1 MAVSVT
7 VCGPGRES
15 DEYQAALR
23 LKEIIMNSLPASALG
38 EILLY
43 ANATLFGQAVKDIDI
58 LMAGY
63 LQNYT
68 VDAEFY
74 ANNEGYKKESVEIR
88 SFCTTIEVKR
98 HDVSGISLQGTD
110 LYVDYSNG
118 WHCVTE
124 QSNKQKISAMEYFR
138 RNIMTPL
145 FVTNIIWFTQVT
157 PGELR
162 NLLSHDGNVLAS
174 NALGSSFD
182 FKDLVRIIILE
193 QTPYKY
199 RGSFILSSTD
209 DPNSIK
215 QIRHVL
221 SLFSTKKEQMGE
233 LTRKKIEQIT
243 SSSFI
248 SSELIS
254 SIDQVSICRGRA
266 GTGKTVGLLHAAIHL
281 VNEKQA
287 RVLFL
292 TYNKALVSDIRRL
305 LAFMELPDMFQPKCL
320 HVNTMHSYF
329 FHLANAVLFSKKANG
344 SSFLENY
351 DKILKELRDFMQDDE
366 GITLVKEQCASD
378 RELDWDY
385 VLIDEAQDW
394 SEVERDIILKMF
406 DNDKV
411 LIADGGQQFVRGIEA
426 CDWSVIRNRN
436 NIRLKHCLR
445 QKENLV
451 SFINAYVQKLDVLGS
466 KVLTKNN
473 LPGGKVVIASD
484 SDLYKVHKLEN
495 EKLQK
500 AGNTNYDMLY
510 LVPHSLVTKDYGESE
525 FALKGQFERKGIL
538 VWDGTSAKNR
548 DSYPV
553 DLQEIR
559 VLQYDSARGLEGW
572 TVVCMDFD
580 QFIAEKKA
588 EYVDGEVN
596 ALLLESKEEREKKY
610 ICNWALIPLTRA
622 IDTLI
627 ITIKDVES
635 DTAKLLKSIADEFP
649 DFVQWQC

>member
-182 FKDLVRIIILE
+182 FKDLIRIIILE

-351 DKILKELRDFMQDDE
+351 DKILKELLDFMQDDE
-366 GITLVKEQCASD
+366 GIALVKEQCVSD

-451 SFINAYVQKLDVLGS
+451 SFINAYVQKLDVLGR

-473 LPGGKVVIASD
+473 LPGGKVIIASD
-484 SDLYKVHKLEN
+484 NDLYKVHKLEN

-525 FALKGQFERKGIL
+525 FALKGQFERQGIL